1 MYRYSLRRAFYIF
14 LKINTNMKYFNLV
27 KKLIGTY
34 QVAALSGKI
43 LGITNKYY
51 FRVAYGC
58 LRLAMAKKGTKK

>member
-1 MYRYSLRRAFYIF
+1 
-14 LKINTNMKYFNLV
+14 MKYFNLV